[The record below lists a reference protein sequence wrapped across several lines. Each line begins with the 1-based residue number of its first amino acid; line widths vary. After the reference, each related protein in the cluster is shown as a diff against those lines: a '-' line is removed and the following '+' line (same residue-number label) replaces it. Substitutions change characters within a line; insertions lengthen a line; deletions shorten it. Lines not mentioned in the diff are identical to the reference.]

1 MGMEGWIGLMS
12 FINVA
17 VVMAVAIYLLVLA
30 TRFVG
35 AVERFVKKYNPR

>member
-1 MGMEGWIGLMS
+1 MGMEMAFGWFGLMG
-12 FINVA
+12 FIYVSL
-17 VVMAVAIYLLVLA
+17 VIYLLVLA